1 MVKTALRTLL
11 VVSALSFL
19 YYIFGISLRR
29 PRAIRTVNRHL
40 PITGNYC
47 TSEVWAQQGFWERKP
62 GVAYVFGTK
71 LADLDNI
78 LMERDWRI
86 R

>member
-11 VVSALSFL
+11 VVSALSFV

-29 PRAIRTVNRHL
+29 PRGIRTVNRQV

-62 GVAYVFGTK
+62 GVAYVFETK

-78 LMERDWRI
+78 
-86 R
+86 